1 MDLSKI
7 ALIADE
13 INKLGITWAV
23 GASVML
29 YFHGLEDEPNDLDIL
44 VHESDAKQ
52 LDELLKNMGF
62 RKDKEY
68 KETFATKYFYSYNV
82 EGIKIDL
89 MGGFIINHTDGD
101 YKLTFDS
108 ETIVEFKIIN
118 GIKIP
123 LSSLEDWYVI
133 YQLIPNREHRTQ
145 AIEKYL
151 LENEVK
157 NSYLLERA
165 LERDL
170 PDLVKKR
177 VRKILNA

>member
-7 ALIADE
+7 ALIADQ
-13 INKLGITWAV
+13 INKLGITWAI

-29 YFHGLEDEPNDLDIL
+29 YFLGLEDEPNDLDIL

-52 LDELLKNMGF
+52 LDELLKNMGA
-62 RKDKEY
+62 RKDKKY

-89 MGGFIINHTDGD
+89 MGGFIINHTDGE

-133 YQLIPNREHRTQ
+133 YQLIPNRERRTQ

-151 LENEVK
+151 LENKVK
-157 NSYLLERA
+157 NPYLLERA

-177 VRKILNA
+177 VRKMLNA